1 MNQTVKFVLI
11 FMFSMCFYSANAG
24 WKLTCRLVDKEG
36 TTIPY
41 RLYIEGQ
48 KIKIERHDFIY
59 TADLSTGSLIL
70 IDPINLLYC
79 ETTLLEYAT
88 KNNILMTSRLRMAEK
103 TDNPATND
111 TIFDSFPLNAE
122 TGNYLPPVS
131 QDSVNWRK
139 TSDSLRVSNYTAYR
153 YVFSAGKTKLEEVW
167 LAPELKLKDE
177 INWRKLYEFLTVV
190 DKQGIMV
197 SYMLTPEYE
206 ELMKIGYPVR
216 KFIYNGFIK
225 TDWQVNLIE
234 EKKIPAYE
242 FYKPDLCKKLNIDDW
257 IAQSTRADYLDDD
270 YE

>member
-11 FMFSMCFYSANAG
+11 LMFSACFYPANAG

-41 RLYIEGQ
+41 RLFIEGQ

-59 TADLSTGSLIL
+59 SADLSTGSLIL

-79 ETTLLEYAT
+79 ETSLKEYAT
-88 KNNILMTSRLRMAEK
+88 KNNILMTSRLRLAEQ
-103 TDNPATND
+103 TDGSSTKD
-111 TIFDSFPLNAE
+111 TVFNEFPLNE
-122 TGNYLPPVS
+122 VTSNYLPPVFR
-131 QDSVNWRK
+131 DSVNWRK
-139 TSDSLRVSNYTAYR
+139 AGDSLQVSNYSAYR
-153 YVFSAGKTKLEEVW
+153 YVFSKGKTKLEEVW

-177 INWRKLYEFLTVV
+177 MNWLKLYEFLTVV
-190 DKQGIMV
+190 DKQGTMV

-216 KFIYNGFIK
+216 KFIYNGFVK

-242 FYKPDLCKKLNIDDW
+242 FYKPDLCKKLSIDDW